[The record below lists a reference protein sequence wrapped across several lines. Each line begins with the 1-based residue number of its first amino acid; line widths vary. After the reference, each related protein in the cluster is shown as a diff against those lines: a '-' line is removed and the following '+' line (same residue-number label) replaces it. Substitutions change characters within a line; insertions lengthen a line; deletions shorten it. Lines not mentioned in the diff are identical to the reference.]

1 MADSIHHKY
10 LAVSPADYLWGL
22 AVNSVGCQEVL
33 SGESYPPQKHPSRY
47 LFTREHGRILD
58 EYQLLYITSGK
69 GTFKSATCPQIRHL
83 QKGSLFLLFPG
94 EWHSY
99 APYLETGW
107 KEYWIGFTGTQM
119 ETWMSNGFFSRL
131 QPVWNIGLQNEVIDL
146 YREAIA
152 IADRQQSGFQQRLG
166 GIVSHLLSLAWF
178 YGRNATFSESKQQIN
193 RAKIIIAEQYKTI
206 CPEDVASKIC
216 MGYNNFRRVFKDY
229 TGFSP
234 AKYIQMIRLNR
245 VKEALTN
252 SDLPARQIAFEAGY
266 ENEDYF
272 FTLFH
277 HHTGMTPLEYR
288 SFTRGQLPKQ

>member
-1 MADSIHHKY
+1 MKDSIHLKY
-10 LAVSPADYLWGL
+10 LAVSPADSLWGL
-22 AVNSVGCQEVL
+22 AVNSVGFQEVL
-33 SGESYPPQKHPSRY
+33 AGEPYPPQNHPSRY
-47 LFTREHGRILD
+47 LFTRDHGRILD
-58 EYQLLYITSGK
+58 EYQLLYIIKGK
-69 GTFKSATCPQIRHL
+69 GSFKSASCPQNHHL
-83 QKGSLFLLFPG
+83 QKGSMFLLYPG

-119 ETWMSNGFFSRL
+119 DDWITNGFFSRL
-131 QPVWNIGLQNEVIDL
+131 QPVWDIGLQNEIVDL
-146 YREAIA
+146 YIEAIA
-152 IADRQQSGFQQRLG
+152 IADRQQAGFQQRLG

-178 YGRNATFSESKQQIN
+178 YGRNAIFSESAQQIN

-206 CPEDVASKIC
+206 YPEDVASQIC

-234 AKYIQMIRLNR
+234 AKYIQMIRLNK

-272 FTLFH
+272 YTLFRRN
-277 HHTGMTPLEYR
+277 TGMTPLEYR
-288 SFTRGQLPKQ
+288 AFTQGQRLQ